1 MVPVNPLN
9 FLGLAILGAA
19 LLWAVHLVYSARRG
33 VSDDTLQ
40 RVLLLAGWVLLVGGI
55 LGVLVMFT
63 GPVAVF
69 PLVALAIIVGTY
81 FKYAAAERRAL
92 LWALT
97 VAAERGIP
105 LEQAARAFADERSV
119 PLGLRGTRLAELLEA
134 GAPLPQALDLSRNA
148 LSTDALLAVRIG
160 HELGVLGPALRMSLE
175 RTEQVAGI
183 MRNVMAKLCY
193 VALVAWVGLLVITF
207 VMLKIVPVFM
217 KMFDEFQLKLPDA
230 TIALIVVM
238 RQCFSYPL
246 VYGLPPFLLFTA
258 VALVGLAYYV
268 GWSRYELPLF
278 HRVWLRRESALILRA
293 LAFAIRQQ
301 RALGPAVLMLSK
313 QYPKVSVAQRLARA
327 SAAIEQGV
335 HWCDALRQV
344 GLLKDVDAGVLR
356 AAERVGNLGWA
367 LEEMADSTWRRFAM
381 RLHAALGLL
390 SPVLILILGFAV
402 ACVVIGLFMP
412 LVALIQGL
420 S

>member
-1 MVPVNPLN
+1 MQANPLN
-9 FLGLAILGAA
+9 FLGPAILGAA

-40 RVLLLAGWVLLVGGI
+40 RVLLLAGWLLLVGGI
-55 LGVLVMFT
+55 LGVLVGLS
-63 GPVAVF
+63 GPIAVF
-69 PLVALAIIVGTY
+69 PLVALAIIAGTY

-105 LEQAARAFADERSV
+105 LEQAARAFADERSLQ
-119 PLGLRGTRLAELLEA
+119 LGRRASRLADLLEA
-134 GAPLPQALDLSRNA
+134 GIPLPQALDLSRNRV
-148 LSTDALLAVRIG
+148 STDALLAARVG
-160 HELGVLGPALRMSLE
+160 HELGMLGAALRMSLDHSE
-175 RTEQVAGI
+175 RFAGI
-183 MRNVMAKLCY
+183 VRSVLAKLCY
-193 VALVAWVGLLVITF
+193 VVLVAWVGLVVITF
-207 VMLKIVPVFM
+207 IALKIIPVFE
-217 KMFDEFQLKLPDA
+217 KMFAEFGLRLPYL
-230 TIALIVVM
+230 TQRIIHFM
-238 RQCFSYPL
+238 HQCVGNWF
-246 VYGLPPFLLFTA
+246 VYLPAPFLLFTG

-278 HRVWLRRESALILRA
+278 HRFWLRRESALVLRA
-293 LAFAIRQQ
+293 MAFAVRQQ
-301 RALGPAVLMLSK
+301 RALGPTVLMLSK

-327 SAAIEQGV
+327 SAAMERGV

-344 GLLKDVDAGVLR
+344 GLLKDLEVGVLR
-356 AAERVGNLGWA
+356 AAERVGNLAWA
-367 LEEMADSTWRRFAM
+367 LEEMADSTWRRFAL

-402 ACVVIGLFMP
+402 ASLVIGLFMP
-412 LVALIQGL
+412 LVSLIQGL